1 MHDTPILS
9 MLHDR
14 QPIDL
19 IWLSLGSPAIAE
31 IAAQARPG
39 AIVID
44 MQHGLWDRASLEAA
58 VGVVRNSTRVIVR
71 CADDSPTSIAQ
82 ALDSGAH
89 SVLIPL
95 IESGRAAADAAS
107 ASRYPPEGTRSAG
120 GVRPLLRGV
129 ETLLEANREV
139 AVGVMIETVAG
150 VDQANAIAQ
159 AKGVDYIFIG
169 TGDLAM
175 SRGANPPADIER
187 DCEQVR
193 RAALESGLPCGIFT
207 SSAADAARR
216 LEAGYALA
224 VVANDIELVR
234 RGVADA
240 RAALKTRTT

>member
-9 MLHDR
+9 MLRDK

-31 IAAQARPG
+31 IAASARPG

-58 VGVVRNSTRVIVR
+58 VGVARNTTRVIVR

-95 IESGRAAADAAS
+95 IESGRAAAAAAS
-107 ASRYPPEGTRSAG
+107 ASRYPPLGVRSAG

-129 ETLLEANREV
+129 DGMLEANREV

-150 VDQANAIAQ
+150 VADARAIVQAS
-159 AKGVDYIFIG
+159 GVDYVFIG

-175 SRGANPPADIER
+175 SCGASHSADI
-187 DCEQVR
+187 DGNCEQVR
-193 RAALESGLPCGIFT
+193 RAALEHGLPCGIFT
-207 SSAADAARR
+207 SHAAEAAQRF
-216 LEAGYALA
+216 EAGYALA
-224 VVANDIELVR
+224 VAANDIDLVR
-234 RGVADA
+234 GGVSDA
-240 RAALKTRTT
+240 RAVLNRRIA